1 MNLLELNHVEKSFG
15 DLSVLKDISLSVSEG
30 EIVSIIGANGAGKST
45 LLNTIAG
52 DKDKKNGA
60 IIFEGAP
67 APTRAHQS
75 VERGIV
81 LVPEG
86 RRIFVNLTVKE
97 NLRAGA
103 FLEKRNGIVNDLYT
117 EVFDLFPR
125 LKERQNQMGGTLSGG
140 EQQML
145 AVGRAMMARPKL
157 MMLDEPSLGL
167 APIVI
172 DEMFEKIQQIN
183 RDLGTTILLVEQ
195 NAFIAL
201 EVAHRG
207 YVLSVGHIAMQGN
220 ARDLMEDPTVQ
231 TTYLGIK

>member
-1 MNLLELNHVEKSFG
+1 
-15 DLSVLKDISLSVSEG
+15 
-30 EIVSIIGANGAGKST
+30 
-45 LLNTIAG
+45 
-52 DKDKKNGA
+52 
-60 IIFEGAP
+60 
-67 APTRAHQS
+67 
-75 VERGIV
+75 
-81 LVPEG
+81 
-86 RRIFVNLTVKE
+86 
-97 NLRAGA
+97 
-103 FLEKRNGIVNDLYT
+103 
-117 EVFDLFPR
+117 
-125 LKERQNQMGGTLSGG
+125 MGGTLSGG